1 MIRMTTFNLK
11 YQTNIDV
18 WNQRKVI
25 KAHMFNSNLSYQ
37 IDRESYWRINN
48 IKNHKLITINSHKKI
63 ILITSIIYK
72 MPDQNNLKTPLK
84 SLISLLKYLPLNNPK
99 KNHKDL
105 HKEITKTLKRMLVS
119 KIKSLIKK
127 PNLLIF
133 NQVGAPLNFRLII
146 KNKIINNH
154 KITINTILLIKKA

>member
-1 MIRMTTFNLK
+1 
-11 YQTNIDV
+11 
-18 WNQRKVI
+18 
-25 KAHMFNSNLSYQ
+25 
-37 IDRESYWRINN
+37 
-48 IKNHKLITINSHKKI
+48 
-63 ILITSIIYK
+63 

-154 KITINTILLIKKA
+154 KIIINTILLIKKA